1 MRLDSMRNFDIEDF
15 PDGTDQVI
23 VAMHPDNIEWD
34 DDDDFDILSNI
45 AARTNLSKDQ
55 VRYRIQKLE
64 LKGYVVSVEQ
74 LHLNQGHAPIGYML
88 GYKLVPIAEQ
98 LMRTEKI
105 LGQLPEEPTKKD
117 LLNVIDHIQD
127 LEADI
132 EEMRDDI
139 ESIKDTMVY

>member
-64 LKGYVVSVEQ
+64 LERYVVSVEQ
-74 LHLNQGHAPIGYML
+74 LHLNRGHAPIGYML
-88 GYKLVPIAEQ
+88 GYQLVPIAEQ

-105 LGQLPEEPTKKD
+105 LGHLPEEPTKK
-117 LLNVIDHIQD
+117 
-127 LEADI
+127 
-132 EEMRDDI
+132 
-139 ESIKDTMVY
+139 TF